1 MTQVTATELKNN
13 LGKYLKK
20 SEFEDIYITKNGVIV
35 SVLSNPNQSKLQMLD
50 DLKGIAPDMNMTD
63 EELRNERISNIW
75 WKKF

>member
-20 SEFEDIYITKNGVIV
+20 SEFEDIYITKNGVVV

-63 EELRNERISNIW
+63 DELRSERISNI
-75 WKKF
+75 

>member
-20 SEFEDIYITKNGVIV
+20 SEFEDIYITKNGVVV

-50 DLKGIAPDMNMTD
+50 DLK
-63 EELRNERISNIW
+63 
-75 WKKF
+75 

>member
-20 SEFEDIYITKNGVIV
+20 SEFEDIYITKNGVVV

-63 EELRNERISNIW
+63 EELRSERISNI
-75 WKKF
+75 

>member
-20 SEFEDIYITKNGVIV
+20 SEFEDIYITKNGVFV

-63 EELRNERISNIW
+63 EELRSERISNI
-75 WKKF
+75 

>member
-63 EELRNERISNIW
+63 EELRNERISNI
-75 WKKF
+75 

>member
-1 MTQVTATELKNN
+1 MTQVTTTELKNN

-63 EELRNERISNIW
+63 EELRSERISNI
-75 WKKF
+75 

>member
-63 EELRNERISNIW
+63 EELRSERISNI
-75 WKKF
+75 

>member
-63 EELRNERISNIW
+63 EELRSERISNIW

>member
-1 MTQVTATELKNN
+1 MVQVTATELKNN

-63 EELRNERISNIW
+63 EELRSERISNI
-75 WKKF
+75 

>member
-1 MTQVTATELKNN
+1 MVQVTATELKNN

-20 SEFEDIYITKNGVIV
+20 SEFEDIYITKNGVVV

-63 EELRNERISNIW
+63 EELRSERISNI
-75 WKKF
+75 

>member
-1 MTQVTATELKNN
+1 MTQVTETELKNN

-63 EELRNERISNIW
+63 EELRSERISNI
-75 WKKF
+75 

>member
-20 SEFEDIYITKNGVIV
+20 SEFEDVYITKNGVIV

-50 DLKGIAPDMNMTD
+50 DLKGIVPNVEMTD
-63 EELRNERISNIW
+63 EELRNERISKI
-75 WKKF
+75 

>member
-1 MTQVTATELKNN
+1 MTQVTSNELKNN
-13 LGKYLKK
+13 IGKYLKK

-63 EELRNERISNIW
+63 EELRSERISNIW

>member
-1 MTQVTATELKNN
+1 MVQVTATELKNN

-63 EELRNERISNIW
+63 EELRSERISNIW

>member
-20 SEFEDIYITKNGVIV
+20 SEFEDIYITKNGVVV

-63 EELRNERISNIW
+63 EELRSERISNIW